1 MRLEIPPTCLGPIFK
16 NVGQV
21 ACFAGDPAVAV
32 AARLRELAMLH
43 RPNSLRPICLQ
54 AGDRVRL
61 VSPAST
67 PLKEGV
73 DRCARLYES
82 WGLRV
87 EIGRHAFCEV
97 GYLAGTDEQR
107 LADLNEALR
116 DDGVRAIFATTGG
129 KGSYRIAQRLDF
141 DAATRNP
148 KFLVGFSDITALH
161 LALLKSSKLVGVH
174 GLLSSWSDDYI
185 GPQSVEA
192 LRRALMTEDE
202 VLVHSDPL
210 EPTASLTTKGIACG
224 HLIGGNLDTLAIT
237 AGWALPSLEG
247 AILLIEAANMGLG
260 HVDRQLTMLTNAGH
274 LKGILGIAVGQF
286 TNFDAHGNWTIIDV
300 LRDHLNRYGIPILGG
315 LPIGHGKNPQT
326 VPLGTLATLN
336 ADAGTLC
343 VLSAGQIS
351 HVRRPQ

>member
-1 MRLEIPPTCLGPIFK
+1 M
-16 NVGQV
+16 
-21 ACFAGDPAVAV
+21 
-32 AARLRELAMLH
+32 LR
-43 RPNSLRPICLQ
+43 RPNALRPICLQ

-67 PLKEGV
+67 PSQEGV
-73 DRCARLYES
+73 NRCLRLYES

-87 EIGRHAFCEV
+87 EVGQHAFCEV

-107 LADLNEALR
+107 LADLNDALR

-161 LALLKSSKLVGVH
+161 LALLRFSGLAGVH
-174 GLLSSWSDDYI
+174 GLLSSWSDEYI

-192 LRRALMTEDE
+192 FRRALMTADDI
-202 VLVHSDPL
+202 VIRADLL

-224 HLIGGNLDTLAIT
+224 HLVGGNLDTLAIT
-237 AGWALPSLEG
+237 AGWALPNLDG

-260 HVDRQLTMLTNAGH
+260 HVDRQLTMLANAGH
-274 LKGILGIAVGQF
+274 LKGIHGVAVGQF
-286 TNFDAHGNWTIIDV
+286 TSFHAHGDWTIIDV

-326 VPLGTLATLN
+326 VPLGTMATLD
-336 ADAGTLC
+336 ADTGTLC
-343 VLSAGQIS
+343 VLSAGQFAHS
-351 HVRRPQ
+351 ERPQ